1 MLKLNKFHILSYNY
15 TFFHL
20 HYNIKPVVV
29 AGVLH
34 RILHGKTTQ
43 KKGRPNIRKDHP
55 RRKPAQCPWFLKVCS
70 PLPGLMFHGQLV
82 KFQTFFEDAFSGAG
96 ERARS
101 NPLPVSP
108 RRIRV
113 LTNTHAGSNAQGRKV
128 FSWSL
133 SSGKHERCLAIKEDK
148 NHVSNSCWIDR
159 DEGQRQHEV
168 IRMFYSMKIDFA
180 YELFQHIQH

>member
-1 MLKLNKFHILSYNY
+1 MFCTAFCMARRHKKKEDQIF
-15 TFFHL
+15 
-20 HYNIKPVVV
+20 
-29 AGVLH
+29 A
-34 RILHGKTTQ
+34 RIIHEGSQ
-43 KKGRPNIRKDHP
+43 HS
-55 RRKPAQCPWFLKVCS
+55 PWFLKVCP

>member
-1 MLKLNKFHILSYNY
+1 M
-15 TFFHL
+15 
-20 HYNIKPVVV
+20 

-34 RILHGKTTQ
+34 RTLHGKTTRKNRT
-43 KKGRPNIRKDHP
+43 KKKEDQIRKDHP
-55 RRKPAQCPWFLKVCS
+55 RRKPAQCPWSLKVCP

-113 LTNTHAGSNAQGRKV
+113 LTNTHSGSNARGRKV

-133 SSGKHERCLAIKEDK
+133 SSGKHERCLAIKADK
-148 NHVSNSCWIDR
+148 NHVSDSWIDR

-168 IRMFYSMKIDFA
+168 IRTFYLMKIDFA
-180 YELFQHIQH
+180 YELLQHIR